1 MTGRKERAMKKDWV
15 DIDQLQ
21 LLYNFA
27 EIVADDVKEEGYSYD
42 KAQGALEGAILMFFI
57 LTDAPTEFLSGIG
70 KEVYERF
77 LEKLVGV
84 NDDI

>member
-1 MTGRKERAMKKDWV
+1 MAKSTFDKNMKKV
-15 DIDQLQ
+15 S
-21 LLYNFA
+21 A
-27 EIVADDVKEEGYSYD
+27 EFDKVADDVKEEGYSFE
-42 KAQGALEGAILMFFI
+42 KAQGALEGATLMFFV

>member
-1 MTGRKERAMKKDWV
+1 MKKDWV
-15 DIDQLQ
+15 DIDQLK

-27 EIVADDVKEEGYSYD
+27 EIVADDVKKEEYSFE
-42 KAQGALEGAILMFFI
+42 KGQGAIEGATWMFFV
-57 LTDAPTEFLSGIG
+57 LTDAPTEFLCGIG

>member
-1 MTGRKERAMKKDWV
+1 MKKDWV
-15 DIDQLQ
+15 DIDQVQ
-21 LLYNFA
+21 LLYKFA
-27 EIVADDVKEEGYSYD
+27 EILADDVKEGYSYD
-42 KAQGALEGAILMFFI
+42 NVQGALEGAILMFFI
-57 LTDAPTEFLSGIG
+57 LTDAPTEFLSEIS

>member
-1 MTGRKERAMKKDWV
+1 MKKDWV
-15 DIDQLQ
+15 DIEQLQ

-42 KAQGALEGAILMFFI
+42 KAQGALEGAILMFFT

-70 KEVYERF
+70 KEVYDRF

>member
-1 MTGRKERAMKKDWV
+1 MKKDWV
-15 DIDQLQ
+15 DINQLQ

-42 KAQGALEGAILMFFI
+42 KAQGELEGAIMMFFI

>member
-1 MTGRKERAMKKDWV
+1 MKKDWV
-15 DIDQLQ
+15 DIDQLK

-27 EIVADDVKEEGYSYD
+27 EIVADDVKKEGYSFD
-42 KAQGALEGAILMFFI
+42 KAQGALEGATLMFFV

>member
-1 MTGRKERAMKKDWV
+1 MKKDWV

-27 EIVADDVKEEGYSYD
+27 EIVADDVKKEGYSYD
-42 KAQGALEGAILMFFI
+42 KAQGALEGAILMFFT